1 MKLSEIL
8 EVVQVHRHDFLN
20 HLQVISGLLQLNKV
34 DKLHDYINQ
43 VSRDMGR
50 LSVITRM
57 QMPELKAV
65 LLVAVNNANKH
76 QVDFIFDINTD
87 MGENCNCPGEVLA
100 AAVEECI
107 NAALEELSPPQIA
120 DRRLFFSLSENG
132 KKFVFKFRFPG
143 LAEDAVSDLQNKLKY
158 CRSLKGQGVQVGM
171 AVTAERAEIFLT
183 VPK

>member
-1 MKLSEIL
+1 MKLTEIL

-34 DKLHDYINQ
+34 DKVNDYINQ

-65 LLVAVNNANKH
+65 LLVAVNNAHKH
-76 QVDFIFDINTD
+76 QVDFIFDIDTD
-87 MGENCNCPGEVLA
+87 MEENCNCPGEILA
-100 AAVEECI
+100 LAVEECI
-107 NAALEELSPPQIA
+107 NAALKELSPPQVA
-120 DRRLFFSLSENG
+120 DRRLLFSLSENG
-132 KKFVFKFRFPG
+132 KKYVFKFRFPG
-143 LAEDAVSDLQNKLKY
+143 LSAAAVSNMQTNLEY
-158 CRSLKGQGVQVGM
+158 CRSLKEQGVQVGL
-171 AVTAERAEIFLT
+171 AVTVERAEVFLT